1 MKVTAAPLPCPS
13 ILPSPSQPKL
23 AADQTTKAIPNFGVP
38 RDGSLVAGLRVQV
51 DIVPIA
57 VSVENAPGGFQ
68 FADKISPFHTKTSIS
83 LVWAFSEGGGP
94 SSSIII
100 R

>member
-1 MKVTAAPLPCPS
+1 M
-13 ILPSPSQPKL
+13 
-23 AADQTTKAIPNFGVP
+23 
-38 RDGSLVAGLRVQV
+38 AGPQIQV

-57 VSVENAPGGFQ
+57 VSVENAAGGFQ
-68 FADKISPFHTKTSIS
+68 LAGKISPFHTKTSIS